1 MEEKEEKR
9 NRKIQTGFLFYNLIK
24 VEELKIYS
32 NSKNFKKVEKR
43 TKKEIG
49 KAEEKKKETEKRRED

>member
-1 MEEKEEKR
+1 MEEKEEKK

-32 NSKNFKKVEKR
+32 NS
-43 TKKEIG
+43 
-49 KAEEKKKETEKRRED
+49 